1 MFRDAAHGVYAQP
14 QAGEMISL
22 LIKKRMGSRQGGFEL
37 DVGLTVHPGEFLTL
51 FGPSG
56 AGKTTLLRCLA
67 GLNEPDSG
75 RIEVQ
80 GETWFDLERGINLAP
95 QRRRVGFVFQDY
107 ALFPN
112 MTVRGNLEF
121 ALRKGAERK
130 RVDDLIDMMELG
142 DLQHSKPSSLSG
154 GQQQRV
160 ALARALA
167 SEPELLL
174 LDEPLSALD
183 LEIRQRLQD
192 EILRLQRHFGLT
204 AVLVSHDISEVY
216 KLSRRVI
223 VIEHGRV
230 VKEGPPAEVF
240 GSSQA
245 NGKFHFAGEVL
256 AIEPAD
262 VVFAVS
268 VLVGNQIV
276 RIIATSNEA
285 ARLKVGSRVMLL
297 SKAFNPMLKVVE

>member
-1 MFRDAAHGVYAQP
+1 
-14 QAGEMISL
+14 MISVVL
-22 LIKKRMGSRQGGFEL
+22 RKKLEATRGAFVLDLAL
-37 DVGLTVHPGEFLTL
+37 DVVEGEFVAL

-67 GLNEPDSG
+67 GLEKPDAGHIRVSG
-75 RIEVQ
+75 ER
-80 GETWFDLERGINLAP
+80 WFESADGTDLPP
-95 QRRRVGFVFQDY
+95 QKRQAGFVFQSY

-121 ALRKGAERK
+121 ALRPHADRR
-130 RVDDLIDMMELG
+130 RVGELIEMMELG
-142 DLQHSKPSSLSG
+142 ELQHRKPDTLSG

-160 ALARALA
+160 ALARALVSA
-167 SEPELLL
+167 PRLLL

-183 LEIRQRLQD
+183 QEIRLRLQD

-204 AVLVSHDISEVY
+204 TLLVSHDVSEVY
-216 KLSRRVI
+216 KLASRVI
-223 VIEHGRV
+223 VLENGRAIR
-230 VKEGPPAEVF
+230 EGKPAEVF

-245 NGKFHFAGEVL
+245 SGKFHFAGEVL

-276 RIIATSNEA
+276 RIIATADEA
-285 ARLKVGSRVMLL
+285 AGLKVGSRVMLL
-297 SKAFNPMLKVVE
+297 SKAFNPMLKLVE